1 MEKLCP
7 RLAIKGILT
16 ILSLC
21 LVAEVSIELQLSVQW
36 SVTPSVYTLLILA
49 ANSGS
54 SRIFIKGQPASN
66 AKIKMIQ

>member
-1 MEKLCP
+1 MDKEPILSYKYGEVVP
-7 RLAIKGILT
+7 AAPVIKGILT

-49 ANSGS
+49 A
-54 SRIFIKGQPASN
+54 K
-66 AKIKMIQ
+66 